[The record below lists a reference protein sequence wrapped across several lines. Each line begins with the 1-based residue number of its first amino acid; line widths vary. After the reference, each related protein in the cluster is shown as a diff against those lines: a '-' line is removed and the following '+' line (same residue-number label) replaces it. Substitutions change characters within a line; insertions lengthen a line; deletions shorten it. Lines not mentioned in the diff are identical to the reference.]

1 MLEFGCGSGRITTA
15 LAGALPNAEFTAVDT
30 STAMLDRAVRRLQR
44 EPRAVASRIAYLEG
58 DMRRWPGRDGPYDVV
73 LIAGR
78 SASHLL
84 TLDDRLRTWNNAF
97 RLLRPGGAFVLDVA
111 IPDLA
116 ILAESQRVW
125 PRANLQFDVDST
137 RQAEDRARLLRCTAT
152 SYHPQDQRADVR
164 FFYDRF
170 TTETTGRFVSD
181 FQSHIYF
188 PSELELLFVTT
199 GFRMAQRY
207 GDYTFTPF
215 GRTSPYLI
223 TVAFRPDV
231 S

>member
-1 MLEFGCGSGRITTA
+1 
-15 LAGALPNAEFTAVDT
+15 
-30 STAMLDRAVRRLQR
+30 MLDRAVRQLQR
-44 EPRAVASRIAYLEG
+44 EPRALASRVAYREG
-58 DMRRWPGRDGPYDVV
+58 DMRGWQGGAGPYDVV

-84 TLDDRLRTWNNAF
+84 TLDDRLRTWHNAF
-97 RLLRPGGAFVLDVA
+97 RLLRPGGAFVLDVS
-111 IPDLA
+111 IPDLG

-125 PRANLQFDVDST
+125 PRANLQFDVDAT
-137 RQAEDRARLLRCTAT
+137 RPTDDHPRLLRCTAT
-152 SYHPQDQRADVR
+152 SYEPQDQRADVR
-164 FFYDRF
+164 YFYDRF
-170 TTETTGRFVSD
+170 TADSAGRFVSD

-199 GFRMAQRY
+199 GFETAQRY

-223 TVAFRPDV
+223 TVAFRPEV